1 MMDLYFK
8 TMKLNKNHVYLCE
21 LKGHTKHLNIFI
33 SKADVFIRVPHHP
46 PPPQCQVLVSPLN
59 KWEFKMEVETHEVDV

>member
-8 TMKLNKNHVYLCE
+8 TITLNKDSLYLYE

-33 SKADVFIRVPHHP
+33 NKEDVFIVIPAP
-46 PPPQCQVLVSPLN
+46 PKKSQVLICPLN
-59 KWEFKMEVETHEVDV
+59 RRIRWKFS

>member
-33 SKADVFIRVPHHP
+33 SKADVFIIV
-46 PPPQCQVLVSPLN
+46 PQCQVLVSPLN

>member
-33 SKADVFIRVPHHP
+33 SKADVFIIVPHHSHH
-46 PPPQCQVLVSPLN
+46 PQMSG
-59 KWEFKMEVETHEVDV
+59 TY